1 MIRFAFDAIA
11 SFSHLPLQAATAL
24 GFLFSAIA
32 FLGIPVA
39 IIFKATGQFVPGI
52 TTVLFAVLLLGGIQL
67 ITVGIIGEYIGRIY
81 EEVKG
86 RPLYLLRDGPAAGS
100 DGHVGAVKVA

>member
-1 MIRFAFDAIA
+1 MFRFAFDAIT
-11 SFSHLPLQAATAL
+11 SFSHVPLQAATGL
-24 GFLFSAIA
+24 GFLFSMIA
-32 FLGIPVA
+32 FLGLPIA
-39 IIFKATGQFVPGI
+39 TIFRATGQFVPGV

-86 RPLYLLRDGPAAGS
+86 RPLYLVRGEE
-100 DGHVGAVKVA
+100 GARPEGEDREPR